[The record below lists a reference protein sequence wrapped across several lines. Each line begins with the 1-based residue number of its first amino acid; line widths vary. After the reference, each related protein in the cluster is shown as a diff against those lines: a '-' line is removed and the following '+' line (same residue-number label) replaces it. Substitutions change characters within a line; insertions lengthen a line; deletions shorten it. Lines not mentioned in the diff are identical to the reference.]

1 MADYV
6 KEMRKII
13 GHDPL
18 MSVGVGVMIENAAG
32 ELLLQKRTDDGT
44 WGTLGG
50 GMNLGETIVE
60 TAKREVFEESGL
72 VVDDL
77 ELFGIYSGEHCVTT
91 YPNEDIV
98 FGVIIMFTTRTYS
111 GALLADPEE
120 SAELR
125 FFARDALPDNLNRT
139 SVKWI
144 EQWKKGTAPVIVD

>member
-18 MSVGVGVMIENAAG
+18 MTVGIGVMIENAAG

-77 ELFGIYSGEHCVTT
+77 ELFGIYSGEHCVIT
-91 YPNEDIV
+91 YPNDDVV

-111 GALLADPEE
+111 GTLLADPEE

-125 FFARDALPDNLNRT
+125 FFARDVLPNNLNRT
-139 SVKWI
+139 SAKWI
-144 EQWKKGTAPVIVD
+144 EQWKTGAVPVIVD